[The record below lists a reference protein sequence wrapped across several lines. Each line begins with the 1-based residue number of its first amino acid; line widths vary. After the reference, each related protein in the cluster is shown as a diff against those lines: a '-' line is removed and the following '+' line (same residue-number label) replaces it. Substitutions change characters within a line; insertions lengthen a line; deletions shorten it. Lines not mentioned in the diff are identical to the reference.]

1 MLDVITKCWD
11 ANPLKRPNADEL
23 HKSLENFRD
32 IYYHYTKDPLIHDQ
46 IEKADEINKRLP
58 PFNATTISNTTHHLA
73 VYTGRQ
79 LDFEELIGEQNFSDC
94 IL

>member
-32 IYYHYTKDPLIHDQ
+32 IYYHYTKDPLIHEQ
-46 IEKADEINKRLP
+46 FEKEDEIII
-58 PFNATTISNTTHHLA
+58 FVFCSNYNFAETPNFLK
-73 VYTGRQ
+73 YFY
-79 LDFEELIGEQNFSDC
+79 DIILIY
-94 IL
+94 